1 MNNKVTVVVNDESSK
16 KSYNADCIDSIR
28 NIDEISL
35 EDEVDTYTDDIID
48 ENEDFDEKDEYI
60 ESKKRQQGD
69 KASIDNNSLDF
80 DVIDKVDIEDY
91 NCSSSQFNLET
102 EDARKSRSKFYV
114 QDDENRQSTEFKK
127 FYQNERLLFTL
138 HNVTSFYSSSVL
150 TSNSHKETSVDTIK
164 VKGKLML
171 TNFQLLFIPNKKHL
185 RVCELDERCLSL
197 FNHEI
202 PLSFVL
208 PLTFIYELK
217 TCKYFSHL
225 RYK

>member
-16 KSYNADCIDSIR
+16 KPFTAESIDSIR
-28 NIDEISL
+28 NIDDI
-35 EDEVDTYTDDIID
+35 EDELDTYTDDIID
-48 ENEDFDEKDEYI
+48 ENVDFDEKEEYI
-60 ESKKRQQGD
+60 AFKKRNQGD
-69 KASIDNNSLDF
+69 KAFIDNNSLDF
-80 DVIDKVDIEDY
+80 DIIDKVDIDDL
-91 NCSSSQFNLET
+91 NCLTNQLNLEP
-102 EDARKSRSKFYV
+102 EDPRKSKSKFYV

-127 FYQNERLLFTL
+127 FFNNERLLYTL

-197 FNHEI
+197 FNHEM

-217 TCKYFSHL
+217 TCK
-225 RYK
+225 